1 MAAEVGF
8 EVNLE
13 QSCRCSFKSGQVR
26 LNVTSQLMH
35 VLRQRLALLHA
46 CQEARSLLAPR
57 YDAFPYK
64 KLLPARSGS
73 AVVYEGV
80 VEALD
85 DLCLRPSTSSRRHG
99 IIGTHESRSGGPR
112 SKSLEMRTGKNID
125 LPELTWKHDHSYDPI
140 TGSWLHYD
148 SRKPHVLMDVRQDT
162 FSGRVEWRGDPWC
175 ANKRWVSLCA
185 LKRPESLLKTYVRI
199 NRGEPLKGA
208 FAEKIRIHPSNVSKP
223 TG

>member
-1 MAAEVGF
+1 MAKGLVASSSSDTDVKQLRLGEMPNFPLFSKLPPELRHTIWDMAAEVGF

-99 IIGTHESRSGGPR
+99 IIGTHESRSGGLDR
-112 SKSLEMRTGKNID
+112 SR
-125 LPELTWKHDHSYDPI
+125 
-140 TGSWLHYD
+140 
-148 SRKPHVLMDVRQDT
+148 SR
-162 FSGRVEWRGDPWC
+162 
-175 ANKRWVSLCA
+175 
-185 LKRPESLLKTYVRI
+185 
-199 NRGEPLKGA
+199 
-208 FAEKIRIHPSNVSKP
+208 
-223 TG
+223 